1 MRAASHTYSRR
12 VPLAYL
18 ALPATA
24 ELAAQMMP
32 HHTPMP
38 LAYLALPATAELAA
52 QMRAAS
58 HTYSRRVP
66 LAYLALPATAELAA
80 QMMPHHTPM
89 PLAYLALPATAEL
102 AAQMH
107 AASHTYSCR
116 VRRLLTSPW
125 AATAELAAQKPASCL
140 LA

>member
-1 MRAASHTYSRR
+1 MRAASHTYLRR

-24 ELAAQMMP
+24 ELAAR
-32 HHTPMP
+32 
-38 LAYLALPATAELAA
+38 
-52 QMRAAS
+52 MRAAS

-125 AATAELAAQKPASCL
+125 AATAGLAAQKPASCL